1 MTKKRTDPKPGKAA
15 KQTTTSTNE
24 EAMALEGSP
33 VPIKIAPDTLAI
45 LRSESVLTGKHINEI
60 ARGIIKAW
68 ADQQV
73 RISNVRHQHLRSAGF
88 NGIDGSVS
96 ESQE

>member
-1 MTKKRTDPKPGKAA
+1 MAKDKVASPAKKSTDSKLRK
-15 KQTTTSTNE
+15 E
-24 EAMALEGSP
+24 DEMALEGSP

-73 RISNVRHQHLRSAGF
+73 HISNVRHQHLRSAGF
-88 NGIDGSVS
+88 NGVDGFIS